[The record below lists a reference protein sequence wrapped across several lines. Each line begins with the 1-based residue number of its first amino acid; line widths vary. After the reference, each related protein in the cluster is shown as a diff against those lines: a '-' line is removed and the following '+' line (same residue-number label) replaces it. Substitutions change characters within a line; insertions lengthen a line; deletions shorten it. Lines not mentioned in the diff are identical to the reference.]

1 MRLVEYGRLGAV
13 VVGLSHLRYGLRD
26 GPGFKEREW
35 PVTNEAGGLQQGGN
49 GHAATGEVLET
60 ERVDA
65 RYASIDRASVA
76 ELASL
81 MNEADATVPTAV
93 RAALPQIVP
102 AIEAV
107 ARRMRDGGRLLY
119 VGAGTPGRLGVL
131 DASECP
137 PTFST
142 PPDLVRGLI
151 AGGEPAMFAAQEG
164 VEDDADAG
172 RDAITTERVGPA
184 DSVVGIAASGRT
196 PYVLAAVEE
205 ARRRGAL
212 TVGLSCNA
220 GTALSAA
227 AEHGIEVVVGPEVIA
242 GSTRLKAGTA
252 QKLVLNMFSTIV
264 MVQLGKTYG
273 NLMVDLGATNA
284 KLRERA
290 IRMVSTV
297 TGASR
302 AQAEEALVASGMRVK
317 LAIVRLERG
326 LDAAEAS
333 ARLAAA
339 GGRLRDVLE
348 GP

>member
-1 MRLVEYGRLGAV
+1 
-13 VVGLSHLRYGLRD
+13 
-26 GPGFKEREW
+26 
-35 PVTNEAGGLQQGGN
+35 VTDEPSGLQQGGHAATSWHEG
-49 GHAATGEVLET
+49 GHAATPAGLDGLET
-60 ERVDA
+60 ERVDP
-65 RYASIDRASVA
+65 RYASIDRASVT

-81 MNEADATVPTAV
+81 MNEADASVPAAV

-107 ARRMRDGGRLLY
+107 AQRMRDGGRLLY

-142 PPDLVRGLI
+142 PPGLVRGLI
-151 AGGEPAMFAAQEG
+151 AGGDAAMF
-164 VEDDADAG
+164 
-172 RDAITTERVGPA
+172 TTEGVGPA
-184 DSVVGIAASGRT
+184 DSVVGITASGRT
-196 PYVLAAVEE
+196 PYVLAAIEE

-227 AEHGIEVVVGPEVIA
+227 SEHGIEVVVGPEVVA

-252 QKLVLNMFSTIV
+252 QKLVLNMFSTIA

-290 IRMVSTV
+290 IRMVRAV

-302 AQAEEALVASGMRVK
+302 ERAEEALEASGMRVK
-317 LAIVRLERG
+317 LAILHLELG
-326 LDAAEAS
+326 LDAAEAED
-333 ARLAAA
+333 RLAAA

-348 GP
+348 GS

>member
-1 MRLVEYGRLGAV
+1 MT
-13 VVGLSHLRYGLRD
+13 D
-26 GPGFKEREW
+26 
-35 PVTNEAGGLQQGGN
+35 EAGGLQQGGFGATSWHAG
-49 GHAATGEVLET
+49 GHAATQEGLET

-81 MNEADATVPTAV
+81 MNEADATVPAAV

-107 ARRMRDGGRLLY
+107 AERMRDGGRLLY

-184 DSVVGIAASGRT
+184 DSVVGITASGRT
-196 PYVLAAVEE
+196 PYVLAAIEE

-212 TVGLSCNA
+212 TVGLACNA

-227 AEHGIEVVVGPEVIA
+227 AEYGIEVVVGPEVIA

-273 NLMVDLGATNA
+273 NLMVDMEATNA

-290 IRMVSTV
+290 IRMVSAV

-302 AQAEEALVASGMRVK
+302 ERAEEALEASGTRVK
-317 LAIVRLERG
+317 LAILRLERG
-326 LDAAEAS
+326 FDAAEAS
-333 ARLAAA
+333 AQLAAA

-348 GP
+348 GQ

>member
-1 MRLVEYGRLGAV
+1 VTDL
-13 VVGLSHLRYGLRD
+13 D
-26 GPGFKEREW
+26 G
-35 PVTNEAGGLQQGGN
+35 
-49 GHAATGEVLET
+49 LET
-60 ERVDA
+60 ERVDP
-65 RYASIDRASVA
+65 RYAGIDRATVA

-81 MNEADATVPTAV
+81 MNEADASVPAAV
-93 RAALPQIVP
+93 RAALPRIVP

-107 ARRMRDGGRLLY
+107 AQRIRAGGRLLY

-137 PTFST
+137 PTFGT
-142 PPDLVRGLI
+142 PPELVRGLI

-164 VEDDADAG
+164 VEDDTDAG
-172 RDAITTERVGPA
+172 RAVVAAEGVGPA
-184 DSVVGIAASGRT
+184 DSVVGITASGRT
-196 PYVLAAVEE
+196 PYVLAAIAE
-205 ARRRGAL
+205 ARALGAL
-212 TVGLSCNA
+212 TVGVSCNA

-227 AEHGIEVVVGPEVIA
+227 AEHGIEVVVGPEVLA

-252 QKLVLNMFSTIV
+252 QKLVLNMFSTIA

-290 IRMVSTV
+290 IRMVRTV

-302 AQAEEALVASGMRVK
+302 ERAEEALEASGMRVK
-317 LAIVRLERG
+317 LAILRLERG
-326 LDAAEAS
+326 LDTAEAS

-348 GP
+348 ER

>member
-1 MRLVEYGRLGAV
+1 MKAP
-13 VVGLSHLRYGLRD
+13 D
-26 GPGFKEREW
+26 GG
-35 PVTNEAGGLQQGGN
+35 QQGGLTDVSRHEG
-49 GHAATGEVLET
+49 GHADIPAGLDGLET
-60 ERVDA
+60 ERVDPQ
-65 RYASIDRASVA
+65 YAGIDRATVA
-76 ELASL
+76 ELALL
-81 MNEADATVPTAV
+81 MNEADASVPAAV
-93 RAALPQIVP
+93 RTALPQIVP

-107 ARRMRDGGRLLY
+107 AQRMRAGGRLLY

-137 PTFST
+137 PTFGT
-142 PPDLVRGLI
+142 PPELVRGLI
-151 AGGEPAMFAAQEG
+151 AGGEPAVFAAQEG

-172 RDAITTERVGPA
+172 RAVIAAEGVGPA
-184 DSVVGIAASGRT
+184 DSVVGITASGRT
-196 PYVLAAVEE
+196 PYVLAAIAE
-205 ARRRGAL
+205 ARTRGAL
-212 TVGLSCNA
+212 TVGVSCNA

-227 AEHGIEVVVGPEVIA
+227 AEHGVEVVVGPEVVA

-252 QKLVLNMFSTIV
+252 QKLVLNMFSTIA

-290 IRMVSTV
+290 IRMVRAV

-302 AQAEEALVASGMRVK
+302 EQAEEALEASGMRVK
-317 LAIVRLERG
+317 LAILRIGRG
-326 LDAAEAS
+326 LDTAEAS

-348 GP
+348 ER